1 VLLIPI
7 VGNVLVPLAG
17 VPLGEWAWSAAQF
30 GVGVLFWPLI
40 LALLAV
46 RIVIAGPWPERL
58 RPSVFILVAPPAV
71 IGLSLLQFEAQ
82 TGVAWG
88 LWGAALFSAAWAAT
102 QLPRIATQPF
112 GLSHWAMSFP
122 LAALAALTLRLAP
135 PSGAMAVLA
144 MAVLAAASLLVCALA
159 LATLRGLRD
168 GSLLAPEPVAML
180 QPTSA

>member
-1 VLLIPI
+1 M
-7 VGNVLVPLAG
+7 
-17 VPLGEWAWSAAQF
+17 QKK
-30 GVGVLFWPLI
+30 PLI

-46 RIVIAGPWPERL
+46 RIVIAGHWPERL

-71 IGLSLLQFEAQ
+71 IGLGLLQFEAPI
-82 TGVAWG
+82 GVAWG
-88 LWGAALFSAAWAAT
+88 LWGVALFSAAWAAT

-144 MAVLAAASLLVCALA
+144 LALLAGLGGQQAQENPPQPVVGPQTAAASSKPEGRER
-159 LATLRGLRD
+159 TPRGRR
-168 GSLLAPEPVAML
+168 
-180 QPTSA
+180 